1 MQIIENY
8 YVLCLFEKKF
18 QKSTTATIYRSHD
31 KQNSKM
37 QITTWHH
44 VTMLRQSITRKIPIS
59 KLSDASY
66 PSLHFETY
74 VSKNIHN
81 NKKFSISNINSIFS
95 KFPFFPSAIYKT
107 SNQILNAIKLH

>member
-1 MQIIENY
+1 MLDNCKL
-8 YVLCLFEKKF
+8 LCLFEKKIL
-18 QKSTTATIYRSHD
+18 KRISTTATIYRSHD

-81 NKKFSISNINSIFS
+81 NKKIFN
-95 KFPFFPSAIYKT
+95 F
-107 SNQILNAIKLH
+107 